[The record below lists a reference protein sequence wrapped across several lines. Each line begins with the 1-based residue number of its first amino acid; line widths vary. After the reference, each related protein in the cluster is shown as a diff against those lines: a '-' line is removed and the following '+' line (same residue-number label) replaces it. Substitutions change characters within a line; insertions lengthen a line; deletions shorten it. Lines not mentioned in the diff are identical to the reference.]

1 MRGIDMYGAI
11 IGDIA
16 GSVFEFDSTKSKGFE
31 LFGEGCRVTDDSV
44 MTVAVADALLGL
56 GGDETDD
63 EIMAAVSASLKKWG
77 RKYPHAGYGGRFK
90 QWLMSEDSSPYGS
103 FGNGSAMRVSP
114 AAWLYDDIK
123 ESIKVAG
130 LTAAVTHDH
139 PEGLKGAKAVTCAI
153 HLARYGAPKKRIR
166 QGVENYFGYDLHK
179 ACRDIRKDYEFD
191 VSCQGSV
198 PEAIIAFLDGTDYE
212 DVIREAIALGGDAD
226 TQAAIAGSIAEAFYE
241 VPDEL
246 IEQAKRFIPEDMQA
260 VIDRFYERIL

>member
-1 MRGIDMYGAI
+1 MYGAI

-16 GSVFEFDSTKSKGFE
+16 GSVYEFRSTKSKGFE

-56 GGDETDD
+56 EGEETDE
-63 EIMAAVSASLKKWG
+63 EIASAVAASLKKWG
-77 RKYPHAGYGGRFK
+77 RKYPDAGYGGRFK
-90 QWLMSEDSSPYGS
+90 EWLRSEDSAPYGS

-114 AAWLYDDIK
+114 AAWLYEDIK
-123 ESIKVAG
+123 EAIKIAG
-130 LTAAVTHDH
+130 LTAGVTHDH
-139 PEGLKGAKAVTCAI
+139 PEGLKGAKAVVCAI
-153 HLARYGAPKKRIR
+153 HLARFGAPKKLVR
-166 QGVENYFGYDLHK
+166 QGVENYYGYDLHRT
-179 ACRDIRKDYEFD
+179 CREIRKDYGFD

-226 TQAAIAGSIAEAFYE
+226 TQAAIAGSIAEAFYG

-246 IEQAKRFIPEDMQA
+246 IEQARQYIPDDMQA